1 MDFEERGAVILQ
13 ITLPSS
19 HYILCLLRFTIKFS
33 TSIYLRPSTMNHT
46 FWEPMRDY
54 KTKHCKIL
62 ITVLNTQLAISPA
75 TGAVLYNFTHK
86 KQPVI

>member
-1 MDFEERGAVILQ
+1 MDFEEGGAVILQ
-13 ITLPSS
+13 ITLSSS
-19 HYILCLLRFTIKFS
+19 HYRLCILRFTIKFS
-33 TSIYLRPSTMNHT
+33 VYLRPSNMNHT

-75 TGAVLYNFTHK
+75 TSALSYNFTHK
-86 KQPVI
+86 NQPVN